1 MSYCK
6 DLTQVQVLKAQFL
19 EEVSAILAP
28 SNVQGKSFLNYLQ
41 RIGKQLNICN
51 LDPYELISDSVM
63 RGLAYIDD
71 TSKGIENTQAWLR
84 KVCAHI
90 MYDMVKDE
98 KRYRLLKGKN
108 KDLSKSADPFTE
120 VETREQKQILRE
132 VMPSLSQE
140 DQEIIFLRFNRGF
153 SYKEIQQH
161 YLDLADISIEIP
173 ALRKRESRAIRR
185 LRKKFWEYYENRQ
198 SQ

>member
-1 MSYCK
+1 
-6 DLTQVQVLKAQFL
+6 
-19 EEVSAILAP
+19 
-28 SNVQGKSFLNYLQ
+28 
-41 RIGKQLNICN
+41 
-51 LDPYELISDSVM
+51 
-63 RGLAYIDD
+63 
-71 TSKGIENTQAWLR
+71 
-84 KVCAHI
+84 